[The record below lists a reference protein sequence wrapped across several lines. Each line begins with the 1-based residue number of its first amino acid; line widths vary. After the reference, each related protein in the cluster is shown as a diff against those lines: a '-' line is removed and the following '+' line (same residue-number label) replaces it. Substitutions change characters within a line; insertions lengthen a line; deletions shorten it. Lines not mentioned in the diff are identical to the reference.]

1 MSIKTQAWLQCGRG
15 LRCLTLHPLQQLL
28 VLAGLL
34 GAELQ
39 TLGRDVQD
47 RPVLLLG
54 HLVC

>member
-1 MSIKTQAWLQCGRG
+1 MCIRMEAWLQCGRG

-34 GAELQ
+34 RAELQ